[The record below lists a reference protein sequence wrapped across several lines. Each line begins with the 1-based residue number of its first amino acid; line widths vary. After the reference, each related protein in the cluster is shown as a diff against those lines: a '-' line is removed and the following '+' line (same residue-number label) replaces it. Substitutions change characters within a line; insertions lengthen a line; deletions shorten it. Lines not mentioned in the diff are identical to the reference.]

1 MIEFKKPSQEIDG
14 KDGYVINIK
23 EFYNAVNKAISNN
36 NEQSIYQ
43 LSKIIT
49 RYYFKEHNF

>member
-14 KDGYVINIK
+14 KEGFVLNIK
-23 EFYNAVNKAISNN
+23 EFYNAVKKAISNN
-36 NEQSIYQ
+36 NEQSIYE